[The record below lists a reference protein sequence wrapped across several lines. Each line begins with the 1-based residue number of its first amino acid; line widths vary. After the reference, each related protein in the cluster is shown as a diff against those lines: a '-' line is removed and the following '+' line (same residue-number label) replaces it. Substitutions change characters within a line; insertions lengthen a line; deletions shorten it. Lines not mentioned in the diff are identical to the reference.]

1 MQVTKYN
8 HGKEGE
14 LSETEAQWSPSWK
27 KGDGRACADFP
38 SSMGGRSLHWVGEV
52 GGPADGIGS
61 LKIMEKF

>member
-14 LSETEAQWSPSWK
+14 LSETSWK

-52 GGPADGIGS
+52 GRPADGIGS